1 MLVVGAVLVGLAG
14 GLLVVLTLLSAV
26 QTVVVPRAA
35 PVKITRWVFLVVAVV
50 FRVIGRSRAEYR
62 TRDRIM
68 ALYAPL
74 SLLIL
79 PVVWLVLVQ
88 IGYAGV
94 FWAVGVRPW
103 REAFLESGSSL
114 FTLGFR
120 APDRLALGGLVFSEA
135 TLGLGLLALLISY
148 LPSIYASYSRREV
161 MVTGL
166 ETQAGSPAS
175 AVELL
180 ERLVRIDGVGE
191 LADYWE
197 EWARWFAD
205 IEETHC
211 STPSLVHFRSPQP
224 DRSWVTATGAV
235 LDSAALVASTFD
247 LPRQPNAELCIRS
260 GYLALRRIG
269 DFFGMP
275 YDPDPAPTD
284 PISVDRAEYDAVCD
298 RLVAAGA
305 RLRPDRDRTWR
316 DFVGWRV
323 NYDAVL
329 LRFAALTMAPSAPWS
344 SDRAIPFHP
353 RMIARRRDVFR
364 T

>member
-1 MLVVGAVLVGLAG
+1 MLVVGAVLLGLAG
-14 GLLVVLTLLSAV
+14 AFVVVVTLLSAV

-35 PVKITRWVFLVVAVV
+35 PVKITRWVFLAIGAV
-50 FRVIGRSRAEYR
+50 FTVIGRRRADYY
-62 TRDRIM
+62 TRDRVM

-79 PVVWLVLVQ
+79 PVVWLLLVLL
-88 IGYAGV
+88 GYAGV
-94 FWAVGVRPW
+94 FWAVGIRPW
-103 REAFLESGSSL
+103 SAALLESGSSL
-114 FTLGFR
+114 FTLGFK
-120 APDRLALGGLVFSEA
+120 APDTLGFGWLVFSEA

-166 ETQAGSPAS
+166 ETQAGTPAS

-191 LADYWE
+191 LADSWE

-247 LPRQPNAELCIRS
+247 LPRQPNAELCIRA

-275 YDPDPAPTD
+275 YDPDPSPTD
-284 PISVDRAEYDAVCD
+284 PISVQRAEYDEVCD
-298 RLVAAGA
+298 RLLAAGA
-305 RLRPDRDRTWR
+305 RLRPDRDQTWR

-323 NYDAVL
+323 NYDGVL
-329 LRFAALTMAPSAPWS
+329 LRFAALTMAPPAPWS
-344 SDRAIPFHP
+344 SDRAVPFRP
-353 RMIARRRDVFR
+353 RTIARGRHVFR